1 MTESTVVQAGPVALG
16 IASRKLT
23 IALYSAAVFLFWM
36 AQYIY
41 LPTLP
46 TYVQSKAND
55 LAVVGVVLSMF
66 GLWQALIRLP
76 LGIAADWLGWR
87 KPFILVGLGLA
98 GLGAWIMGTTGTV
111 NGLMIGRAVT
121 GLSAGAWVPL
131 VVGFSALFP
140 PKEAIKASAL
150 LTLFNSIGR
159 VLATSMTGSL
169 NNLGGY
175 SLPFFVA
182 TGIAALSIIIMAT
195 IGEIRRPP
203 ARPSV
208 GGIGRLIVRR
218 DVLVPSLLSAV
229 GQYAHWAISLGF
241 MLVLVKQL
249 GGTGV
254 TQSLFATLSIAM
266 LASGNLWASSVAN
279 RIRGQWLVIA
289 SFVLMFVGII
299 IAAMTSSLFVLA
311 IAQAILGL
319 AQGIGYPVLMGL
331 SIQHVQNA
339 DRSTAMGLHQA
350 VYAIGM
356 FAGPAASGVLAGA
369 MGIQPMFGVTAVAC
383 LALGL
388 LGARWLDR
396 GLQTADRG

>member
-1 MTESTVVQAGPVALG
+1 MADSSTLQTEPVALG

-23 IALYSAAVFLFWM
+23 IGLYSAAVFLFWM
-36 AQYIY
+36 SQYIY

-66 GLWQALIRLP
+66 GLWQAIIRLP

-87 KPFILVGLGLA
+87 KPFILIGLGLA
-98 GLGAWIMGTTGTV
+98 GLGAWTMGTTDSV
-111 NGLMIGRAVT
+111 SGLMIGRAIT

-150 LTLFNSIGR
+150 LTLFNSVGR
-159 VLATSMTGSL
+159 VLATAVTGSL
-169 NNLGGY
+169 NILGGY
-175 SLPFFVA
+175 SLSFFVA
-182 TGIAALSIIIMAT
+182 TGIAALSILIMAT
-195 IGEIRRPP
+195 TGEIRRPA

-218 DVLVPSLLSAV
+218 DVLAPSLLSAV

-241 MLVLVKQL
+241 MSVLVKQF

-254 TQSLFATLSIAM
+254 TQSLFATLNIAM
-266 LASGNLWASSVAN
+266 MASGNLGASSIAS
-279 RIRGQWLVIA
+279 RIRGQWLVMA
-289 SFVLMFVGII
+289 SFVLMSVGII
-299 IAAMTSSLFVLA
+299 VAAMSSSLFVLA
-311 IAQAILGL
+311 VAQAIMGL

-356 FAGPAASGVLAGA
+356 FAGPALSGVLARA
-369 MGIQPMFGVTAVAC
+369 MGIQPMFGVTAVVC
-383 LALGL
+383 LVLGL
-388 LGARWLDR
+388 SGARRLD
-396 GLQTADRG
+396 GKQ

>member
-1 MTESTVVQAGPVALG
+1 MNSVADSSTLQTEPVALG

-23 IALYSAAVFLFWM
+23 IGLYSAAVFLFWM
-36 AQYIY
+36 SQYIY

-46 TYVQSKAND
+46 TYIQSKAND

-66 GLWQALIRLP
+66 GLWQAIIRLP

-87 KPFILVGLGLA
+87 KPFILIGLGLA
-98 GLGAWIMGTTGTV
+98 GLGAWIMGTTDSI
-111 NGLMIGRAVT
+111 NGLMIGRAIT

-150 LTLFNSIGR
+150 LTLFNSVGR
-159 VLATSMTGSL
+159 VLATAVTGSL

-175 SLPFFVA
+175 SLAFFAA
-182 TGIAALSIIIMAT
+182 TGIAALSILIMAT
-195 IGEIRRPP
+195 TGEIRRAP

-208 GGIGRLIVRR
+208 GAIGHLIVRR

-241 MLVLVKQL
+241 MSVLVKQL

-254 TQSLFATLSIAM
+254 TQSLFASLNIALM
-266 LASGNLWASSVAN
+266 ASGNLGASSIAT
-279 RIRGQWLVIA
+279 RIRGQWLVMA
-289 SFVLMFVGII
+289 SFGLMSVGII
-299 IAAMTSSLFVLA
+299 VAAMSSSLFVLA
-311 IAQAILGL
+311 IAQAIMGL

-331 SIQHVQNA
+331 SIQQVQNA

-350 VYAIGM
+350 VYAVGM
-356 FAGPAASGVLAGA
+356 FAGPALSGVLARA
-369 MGIQPMFGVTAVAC
+369 IGIQPMFGVTAVAC

-388 LGARWLDR
+388 SGARWLD
-396 GLQTADRG
+396 GKQS

>member
-1 MTESTVVQAGPVALG
+1 MNSVADSSTLQTEPVTLG

-23 IALYSAAVFLFWM
+23 LGLYSAAVFLFWM
-36 AQYIY
+36 SQYIY

-46 TYVQSKAND
+46 TFVQSKAND
-55 LAVVGVVLSMF
+55 LAVVGVVLSMY
-66 GLWQALIRLP
+66 GLWQAVIRLP

-87 KPFILVGLGLA
+87 KPFILIGLGLA
-98 GLGAWIMGTTGTV
+98 GLGAWIMGTTDSV
-111 NGLMIGRAVT
+111 NGLMIGRAIT

-150 LTLFNSIGR
+150 LTLFNSVGR
-159 VLATSMTGSL
+159 VLATAVTGSL

-175 SLPFFVA
+175 SLAFFVA
-182 TGIAALSIIIMAT
+182 TGIATLSILIMAT
-195 IGEIRRPP
+195 TGEIRRAP

-208 GGIGRLIVRR
+208 GAIGRLVVRR

-241 MLVLVKQL
+241 MSVLVKQF

-254 TQSLFATLSIAM
+254 TQSLFATLNIALM
-266 LASGNLWASSVAN
+266 ASGNLGASSIAG
-279 RIRGQWLVIA
+279 RIRGQWLVMA
-289 SFVLMFVGII
+289 SFGLMSVGII
-299 IAAMTSSLFVLA
+299 VAAMSSSLFVLA
-311 IAQAILGL
+311 IAQATMGL

-331 SIQHVQNA
+331 SIQQVQNA

-356 FAGPAASGVLAGA
+356 FAGPALSGMLAKA
-369 MGIQPMFGVTAVAC
+369 IGIQPMFGVTAVAC

-388 LGARWLDR
+388 SGARRL
-396 GLQTADRG
+396 GGKQ

>member
-1 MTESTVVQAGPVALG
+1 VNSVADSSTLQTEPVALG

-23 IALYSAAVFLFWM
+23 IGLYSAAVFLFWM
-36 AQYIY
+36 SQYIY

-46 TYVQSKAND
+46 TYIQSKAND

-66 GLWQALIRLP
+66 GLWQAIIRLP

-87 KPFILVGLGLA
+87 KPFILIGLGLA
-98 GLGAWIMGTTGTV
+98 GLGAWIMGTTDSI
-111 NGLMIGRAVT
+111 NGLMIGRAIT

-150 LTLFNSIGR
+150 LTLFNSVGR
-159 VLATSMTGSL
+159 VLATAVTGSL

-175 SLPFFVA
+175 SLAFFVA
-182 TGIAALSIIIMAT
+182 TGIAALSILIMAT
-195 IGEIRRPP
+195 TGEIRRAP

-208 GGIGRLIVRR
+208 GAIGHLIVRR

-241 MLVLVKQL
+241 MSVLVKQL

-254 TQSLFATLSIAM
+254 TQSLFASLNIALM
-266 LASGNLWASSVAN
+266 ASGNLGASSIAT
-279 RIRGQWLVIA
+279 RIRGQWLVMA
-289 SFVLMFVGII
+289 SFGLMSVGII
-299 IAAMTSSLFVLA
+299 VAAMSSSLFVLA
-311 IAQAILGL
+311 IAQAIMGL

-331 SIQHVQNA
+331 SIQQVQNA

-350 VYAIGM
+350 VYAVGM
-356 FAGPAASGVLAGA
+356 FAGPALSGVLARA
-369 MGIQPMFGVTAVAC
+369 IGIQPMFGVTAVAC

-388 LGARWLDR
+388 SGARWLD
-396 GLQTADRG
+396 GKQS

>member
-1 MTESTVVQAGPVALG
+1 MTESTTEPCEPVAFG
-16 IASRKLT
+16 IRSRRLT
-23 IALYSAAVFLFWM
+23 IGVYSASVFLFWM

-66 GLWQALIRLP
+66 GLWQAIIRLP

-87 KPFILVGLGLA
+87 KPFILIGLGLA
-98 GLGAWIMGTTGTV
+98 GLGAWIMGTTDTV
-111 NGLMIGRAVT
+111 NGLTVGRAVT

-140 PKEAIKASAL
+140 PQETVKASAL
-150 LTLFNSIGR
+150 LTLFNSVGR
-159 VLATSMTGSL
+159 VLATSVTGSL

-175 SLPFFVA
+175 SLAFYAA
-182 TGIAALSIIIMAT
+182 TGIAGLSMIIMAA

-218 DVLVPSLLSAV
+218 DVLVPSLMSAV

-241 MLVLVKQL
+241 MLVLVKQF

-254 TQSLFATLSIAM
+254 TQSLFATLSIALM
-266 LASGNLWASSVAN
+266 ASGNLWASSMASQ
-279 RIRGQWLVIA
+279 IRGQRLVLT
-289 SFVLMFVGII
+289 SFAMMFVGIV
-299 IAAMTSSLFVLA
+299 IAAMSSSLFALA
-311 IAQAILGL
+311 IAQAMMGL
-319 AQGIGYPVLMGL
+319 AQGIGYPVLMGM
-331 SIQHVQNA
+331 SIEHVSNA
-339 DRSTAMGLHQA
+339 ERSTAMGLHQS

-356 FAGPAASGVLAGA
+356 FAGPAFSGAIASAL
-369 MGIQPMFGVTAVAC
+369 GIQPMFAVTAAAC

-388 LGARWLDR
+388 AGAYWLDR
-396 GLQTADRG
+396 

>member
-1 MTESTVVQAGPVALG
+1 MTDSTTEPREPVACG
-16 IASRKLT
+16 IRSRRLT
-23 IALYSAAVFLFWM
+23 IGLYSASVFLFWM

-46 TYVQSKAND
+46 TFVQSKVDD

-87 KPFILVGLGLA
+87 KPFILIGLGLA
-98 GLGAWIMGTTGTV
+98 GLGAWIMGTADTM
-111 NGLMIGRAVT
+111 NGLTIGRAVT

-140 PKEAIKASAL
+140 PKEAVKASAL
-150 LTLFNSIGR
+150 LTLFNSVGR
-159 VLATSMTGSL
+159 VLATSVTGSL

-175 SLPFFVA
+175 SLAFYVA
-182 TGIAALSIIIMAT
+182 TGIAALSIIIMAA
-195 IGEIRRPP
+195 IGEIHRPP
-203 ARPSV
+203 TRPSV

-249 GGTGV
+249 GGTGI
-254 TQSLFATLSIAM
+254 TQSLFATLSIALM
-266 LASGNLWASSVAN
+266 ASGNLWASSIASQ
-279 RIRGQWLVIA
+279 IRGQRLVLA
-289 SFVLMFVGII
+289 SFAMMFVGIV
-299 IAAMTSSLFVLA
+299 IAAMSSSLVVLA
-311 IAQAILGL
+311 IAQAVMGL
-319 AQGIGYPVLMGL
+319 AQGIGYPVLMGM
-331 SIQHVQNA
+331 SIEHVNNA
-339 DRSTAMGLHQA
+339 ERSTAMGLHQS

-356 FAGPAASGVLAGA
+356 FAGPAFSGVIAA
-369 MGIQPMFGVTAVAC
+369 AIGIQPMFAVTAAAC

-388 LGARWLDR
+388 AGAYWLDR
-396 GLQTADRG
+396 

>member
-1 MTESTVVQAGPVALG
+1 VNSVADSSTLQTEPVALG

-23 IALYSAAVFLFWM
+23 IGLYSAAVFLFWM
-36 AQYIY
+36 SQYIY

-46 TYVQSKAND
+46 TYIQSKAND

-66 GLWQALIRLP
+66 GLWQAIIRLP

-87 KPFILVGLGLA
+87 KPFILIGLGLA
-98 GLGAWIMGTTGTV
+98 GLGAWIMGTTDSI
-111 NGLMIGRAVT
+111 NGLMIGRAIT

-150 LTLFNSIGR
+150 LTLFNSVGR
-159 VLATSMTGSL
+159 VLATAVTGSL

-175 SLPFFVA
+175 SLAFFVA
-182 TGIAALSIIIMAT
+182 TGIAALSIVIMAT
-195 IGEIRRPP
+195 TGEIRRAP

-208 GGIGRLIVRR
+208 GAIGHLIVRR

-241 MLVLVKQL
+241 MSVLVKQL

-254 TQSLFATLSIAM
+254 TQSLFASLNIALM
-266 LASGNLWASSVAN
+266 ASGNLGASSIAT
-279 RIRGQWLVIA
+279 RIRGQWLVMA
-289 SFVLMFVGII
+289 SFGLMSVGII
-299 IAAMTSSLFVLA
+299 VAAMSSSLFVLA
-311 IAQAILGL
+311 IAQAIMGL

-331 SIQHVQNA
+331 SIQQVQNA

-350 VYAIGM
+350 VYAVGM
-356 FAGPAASGVLAGA
+356 FAGPALSGVLARA
-369 MGIQPMFGVTAVAC
+369 IGIQPMFGVTAVAC

-388 LGARWLDR
+388 SGARWLDEKR
-396 GLQTADRG
+396 S

>member
-1 MTESTVVQAGPVALG
+1 MNSVADSSTLQTEPVALG

-23 IALYSAAVFLFWM
+23 IGLYSAAVFLFWM
-36 AQYIY
+36 SQYIY

-46 TYVQSKAND
+46 TYIQSKAND

-66 GLWQALIRLP
+66 GLWQAIIRLP

-87 KPFILVGLGLA
+87 KPFILIGLGLA
-98 GLGAWIMGTTGTV
+98 GLGAWIMGTTDSV
-111 NGLMIGRAVT
+111 NGLMIGRAIT

-150 LTLFNSIGR
+150 LTLFNSVGR
-159 VLATSMTGSL
+159 VLATAVTGSL

-175 SLPFFVA
+175 SLAFFAA
-182 TGIAALSIIIMAT
+182 TGIAALSILIMAT
-195 IGEIRRPP
+195 TGEIRRAP

-208 GGIGRLIVRR
+208 GAIGHLIVRR

-241 MLVLVKQL
+241 MSVLVKQL

-254 TQSLFATLSIAM
+254 TQSLFASLNIALM
-266 LASGNLWASSVAN
+266 ASGNLGASSIAT
-279 RIRGQWLVIA
+279 RIRGQWLVMA
-289 SFVLMFVGII
+289 SFGLMSVGII
-299 IAAMTSSLFVLA
+299 VAAMSSSLFVLA
-311 IAQAILGL
+311 IAQAIMGL

-331 SIQHVQNA
+331 SIQQVQNA

-350 VYAIGM
+350 VYAVGM
-356 FAGPAASGVLAGA
+356 FAGPALSGVLARA
-369 MGIQPMFGVTAVAC
+369 IGIQPMFGVTAVAC

-388 LGARWLDR
+388 SGARRLD
-396 GLQTADRG
+396 GKQS

>member
-1 MTESTVVQAGPVALG
+1 MAESTTEPHEPIACG
-16 IASRKLT
+16 IRSRRLT
-23 IALYSAAVFLFWM
+23 IGLYLASVFLFWM

-55 LAVVGVVLSMF
+55 LAAVGVVLSMF
-66 GLWQALIRLP
+66 GLWQAIVRLP
-76 LGIAADWLGWR
+76 LGISADWLGWR
-87 KPFILVGLGLA
+87 KPFILIGLGLA
-98 GLGAWIMGTTGTV
+98 GLGAWIMGTADTV
-111 NGLMIGRAVT
+111 NGLTIGRAVT

-140 PKEAIKASAL
+140 PKEAVKASAL
-150 LTLFNSIGR
+150 LTLFNSAGR
-159 VLATSMTGSL
+159 VLATSVTGAL

-175 SLPFFVA
+175 SLAFYVA
-182 TGIAALSIIIMAT
+182 TGTAALSIIIMAA
-195 IGEIRRPP
+195 IGEIGRPP
-203 ARPSV
+203 TRPSV

-254 TQSLFATLSIAM
+254 TQSLFATLSIALM
-266 LASGNLWASSVAN
+266 ASGNLWASSMASQ
-279 RIRGQWLVIA
+279 IRGQRLVLA
-289 SFVLMFVGII
+289 SFAIMFVGIV
-299 IAAMTSSLFVLA
+299 IAVMSSSLVVLA
-311 IAQAILGL
+311 IAQAIMGL
-319 AQGIGYPVLMGL
+319 AQGIGYPVLMGM
-331 SIQHVQNA
+331 SIEHVNNA
-339 DRSTAMGLHQA
+339 ERSTAMGLHQS

-356 FAGPAASGVLAGA
+356 FAGPAFSGVIAA
-369 MGIQPMFGVTAVAC
+369 AIGIQPMFAVTAAAC

-388 LGARWLDR
+388 VGAYWLDR
-396 GLQTADRG
+396 

>member
-1 MTESTVVQAGPVALG
+1 MTESTTEPHEPVACG
-16 IASRKLT
+16 IPSRRLT
-23 IALYSAAVFLFWM
+23 IGLYSASVFLFWM

-66 GLWQALIRLP
+66 GLWQAIIRLP

-87 KPFILVGLGLA
+87 KPFILIGLGLA
-98 GLGAWIMGTTGTV
+98 GLGAWIMGTTDSI
-111 NGLMIGRAVT
+111 NGLMIGRAIT

-150 LTLFNSIGR
+150 LTLFNSVGR
-159 VLATSMTGSL
+159 VLATAVTGSL

-175 SLPFFVA
+175 SLSFFVA
-182 TGIAALSIIIMAT
+182 TGIAALSILIMAT
-195 IGEIRRPP
+195 TGEIRRPP
-203 ARPSV
+203 TRPSV
-208 GGIGRLIVRR
+208 GSIGRLIVRR

-241 MLVLVKQL
+241 MSVLVKQL

-254 TQSLFATLSIAM
+254 TQSLFASLNIALM
-266 LASGNLWASSVAN
+266 ASGNLGASSIAT
-279 RIRGQWLVIA
+279 RIRGQWLVMA
-289 SFVLMFVGII
+289 SFGLMSVGII
-299 IAAMTSSLFVLA
+299 VAAMSSSLFVLA
-311 IAQAILGL
+311 IAQAIMGL

-331 SIQHVQNA
+331 SIQQVQNA

-350 VYAIGM
+350 VYAVGM
-356 FAGPAASGVLAGA
+356 FAGPALSGVLARA
-369 MGIQPMFGVTAVAC
+369 IGIQPMFGVTAVAC

-388 LGARWLDR
+388 SGARWLD
-396 GLQTADRG
+396 GKQS

>member
-1 MTESTVVQAGPVALG
+1 MNSVADSSTLQTEPVALG

-23 IALYSAAVFLFWM
+23 IGLYSAAVFLFWM
-36 AQYIY
+36 SQYIY

-46 TYVQSKAND
+46 TYIQSKAND

-66 GLWQALIRLP
+66 GLWQAIIRLP

-87 KPFILVGLGLA
+87 KPFILIGLGLA
-98 GLGAWIMGTTGTV
+98 GLGAWIMGTTDSI
-111 NGLMIGRAVT
+111 NGLMIGRAIT

-150 LTLFNSIGR
+150 LTLFNSVGR
-159 VLATSMTGSL
+159 VLATAVTGSL

-175 SLPFFVA
+175 SLAFFVA
-182 TGIAALSIIIMAT
+182 TGIAALSILIMAT
-195 IGEIRRPP
+195 TGEIRRAP

-208 GGIGRLIVRR
+208 GAIGHLIVRR

-241 MLVLVKQL
+241 MSVLVKQL

-254 TQSLFATLSIAM
+254 TQSLFASLNIALM
-266 LASGNLWASSVAN
+266 ASGNLGASSIAT
-279 RIRGQWLVIA
+279 RIRGQWLVMA
-289 SFVLMFVGII
+289 SFGLMSVGII
-299 IAAMTSSLFVLA
+299 VAAMSSSLFVLA
-311 IAQAILGL
+311 IAQAIMGL

-331 SIQHVQNA
+331 SIQQVQNA

-350 VYAIGM
+350 VYAVGM
-356 FAGPAASGVLAGA
+356 FAGPALSGVLARA
-369 MGIQPMFGVTAVAC
+369 IGIQPMFGVTAVAC

-388 LGARWLDR
+388 SGARWLD
-396 GLQTADRG
+396 GKQS

>member
-1 MTESTVVQAGPVALG
+1 MNSVADSSTLQTEPVALG

-23 IALYSAAVFLFWM
+23 IGLYSAAVFLFWM
-36 AQYIY
+36 SQYIY

-46 TYVQSKAND
+46 TYIQSKAND
-55 LAVVGVVLSMF
+55 LAVVGIVLSMF
-66 GLWQALIRLP
+66 GLWQAIIRLP

-87 KPFILVGLGLA
+87 KPFILIGLGLA
-98 GLGAWIMGTTGTV
+98 GLGAWIMGTTDSI
-111 NGLMIGRAVT
+111 NGLMIGRAIT

-150 LTLFNSIGR
+150 LTLFNSVGR
-159 VLATSMTGSL
+159 VLATAVTGSL

-175 SLPFFVA
+175 SLAFFAA
-182 TGIAALSIIIMAT
+182 TGIAALSILIMAT
-195 IGEIRRPP
+195 TGEIRRAP

-208 GGIGRLIVRR
+208 GAIGHLIVRR

-241 MLVLVKQL
+241 MSVLVKQL

-254 TQSLFATLSIAM
+254 TQSLFASLNIALM
-266 LASGNLWASSVAN
+266 ASGNLGASSIAT
-279 RIRGQWLVIA
+279 RIRGQWLVMA
-289 SFVLMFVGII
+289 SFGLMSVGII
-299 IAAMTSSLFVLA
+299 VAAMSSSLFVLA
-311 IAQAILGL
+311 IAQAIMGL

-331 SIQHVQNA
+331 SIQQVQNA

-350 VYAIGM
+350 VYAVGM
-356 FAGPAASGVLAGA
+356 FAGPALSGVLARA
-369 MGIQPMFGVTAVAC
+369 IGIQPMFGVTAVAC

-388 LGARWLDR
+388 SGARWLDEKR
-396 GLQTADRG
+396 S

>member
-1 MTESTVVQAGPVALG
+1 MTDSTTEPREPVACG
-16 IASRKLT
+16 IRSRRLT
-23 IALYSAAVFLFWM
+23 IGLYSASVFLFWM

-46 TYVQSKAND
+46 TFVQSKSAD

-76 LGIAADWLGWR
+76 LGIAADWLGWH
-87 KPFILVGLGLA
+87 KPFILIGLGLA
-98 GLGAWIMGTTGTV
+98 GLGAWIMGTADTV

-140 PKEAIKASAL
+140 PKEAVKASAL
-150 LTLFNSIGR
+150 LTLFNSVGR
-159 VLATSMTGSL
+159 VLATSVTGAL

-175 SLPFFVA
+175 SLAFYVA
-182 TGIAALSIIIMAT
+182 TGIGALSIIIMAAV
-195 IGEIRRPP
+195 GEIRRPP
-203 ARPSV
+203 TRPSV

-254 TQSLFATLSIAM
+254 TQSLFATLSIALM
-266 LASGNLWASSVAN
+266 ASGNLWASSMASQ
-279 RIRGQWLVIA
+279 IRGPRLVLA
-289 SFVLMFVGII
+289 SFAMMFVGIV
-299 IAAMTSSLFVLA
+299 IAAMSSSLVVLA
-311 IAQAILGL
+311 IAQAIMGL
-319 AQGIGYPVLMGL
+319 AQGIGYPVLMGM
-331 SIQHVQNA
+331 SIEHVNNA
-339 DRSTAMGLHQA
+339 ERSTAMGLHQS

-356 FAGPAASGVLAGA
+356 FAGPAFSGAIA
-369 MGIQPMFGVTAVAC
+369 AAIGIQPMFAVTAAAC

-388 LGARWLDR
+388 AGAYWLDR
-396 GLQTADRG
+396 

>member
-1 MTESTVVQAGPVALG
+1 VTGPTARPSEPVALG
-16 IASRKLT
+16 IPSRKLT
-23 IALYSAAVFLFWM
+23 IGLYLASVFLFWM

-46 TYVQSKAND
+46 TYVQSKVDD

-76 LGIAADWLGWR
+76 IGIAADWLGWR
-87 KPFILVGLGLA
+87 KPFILIGLGLA
-98 GLGAWIMGTTGTV
+98 GLGAWIMGTANTV
-111 NGLMIGRAVT
+111 NGLTIGRAVT

-140 PKEAIKASAL
+140 PKEAVKASSL
-150 LTLFNSIGR
+150 LTLFNSVGR
-159 VLATSMTGSL
+159 VLATSVTGAL

-175 SLPFFVA
+175 SLAFYVA
-182 TGIAALSIIIMAT
+182 TGIAALSIIIMAA
-195 IGEIRRPP
+195 IGEIGRPP
-203 ARPSV
+203 TRPSV

-249 GGTGV
+249 GGTSV
-254 TQSLFATLSIAM
+254 TQSLFATISIALM
-266 LASGNLWASSVAN
+266 AGGNLWASSLSSQN
-279 RIRGQWLVIA
+279 RGQWLVVA
-289 SFVLMFVGII
+289 SFVMMFGGIV
-299 IAAMTSSLFVLA
+299 IATLSSSLVVLA
-311 IAQAILGL
+311 IAQAIMGL
-319 AQGIGYPVLMGL
+319 AQGIGYPVLMGM
-331 SIQHVQNA
+331 SIEHVSNA
-339 DRSTAMGLHQA
+339 ERSTAMGLHQS

-356 FAGPAASGVLAGA
+356 FAGPAFSGVIAA
-369 MGIQPMFGVTAVAC
+369 AIGIQPMFAVTAAGC

-388 LGARWLDR
+388 VGAYWLDR
-396 GLQTADRG
+396 

>member
-1 MTESTVVQAGPVALG
+1 M
-16 IASRKLT
+16 ASRKLT
-23 IALYSAAVFLFWM
+23 IGLYSAAVFLFWM
-36 AQYIY
+36 SQYIY

-46 TYVQSKAND
+46 TFIQSKAND

-66 GLWQALIRLP
+66 GLWQAIIRLP
-76 LGIAADWLGWR
+76 LGITADWLGWR
-87 KPFILVGLGLA
+87 KPFILIGLGLA
-98 GLGAWIMGTTGTV
+98 GLGAWIMGTTDSV
-111 NGLMIGRAVT
+111 NGLMIGRAIT

-150 LTLFNSIGR
+150 LTLFNSVGR
-159 VLATSMTGSL
+159 VLATAVTGSL

-175 SLPFFVA
+175 SLAFFVA
-182 TGIAALSIIIMAT
+182 TGIAALSILIMAT
-195 IGEIRRPP
+195 TGEIRRAP

-208 GGIGRLIVRR
+208 GAIGHLIVRR

-241 MLVLVKQL
+241 MSVLVKQL

-254 TQSLFATLSIAM
+254 TQSLFASLNIALM
-266 LASGNLWASSVAN
+266 ASGNLGASLIVT
-279 RIRGQWLVIA
+279 RIRGQWLVMA
-289 SFVLMFVGII
+289 SFVLMSVGII
-299 IAAMTSSLFVLA
+299 VAATSSSLFVLA
-311 IAQAILGL
+311 MAQATMGL
-319 AQGIGYPVLMGL
+319 AQGIGYPVLMGA

-350 VYAIGM
+350 VYAVGM
-356 FAGPAASGVLAGA
+356 FAGPALSGVLAKA
-369 MGIQPMFGVTAVAC
+369 MGIQPMCGVTAVAC

-388 LGARWLDR
+388 SGARRLD
-396 GLQTADRG
+396 GKQ

>member
-1 MTESTVVQAGPVALG
+1 MSPVAESTTLQTEPVVLG
-16 IASRKLT
+16 IVNRKLT
-23 IALYSAAVFLFWM
+23 IGLYSAAVFLFWM
-36 AQYIY
+36 ALYIY

-66 GLWQALIRLP
+66 GLWQAIIRLP

-98 GLGAWIMGTTGTV
+98 GWGAWIMGTTDSV
-111 NGLMIGRAVT
+111 NGLMIGRAIT

-150 LTLFNSIGR
+150 LTLFNSVGR
-159 VLATSMTGSL
+159 VLATSVTGSL

-175 SLPFFVA
+175 SLSFFVA
-182 TGIAALSIIIMAT
+182 TGIAVLSIIVMAT

-203 ARPSV
+203 TRPSV

-218 DVLVPSLLSAV
+218 DVLAPSLVSAV

-241 MLVLVKQL
+241 MSVLVKQL

-254 TQSLFATLSIAM
+254 TQSLFATLNIAM
-266 LASGNLWASSVAN
+266 MASGNLSVSSIVS

-289 SFVLMFVGII
+289 SFVLMSMGILV
-299 IAAMTSSLFVLA
+299 AAMSSSLFVLA
-311 IAQAILGL
+311 IAQAIMGL

-339 DRSTAMGLHQA
+339 DRTTAMGLHQA

-356 FAGPAASGVLAGA
+356 FAGPALSGVLGEAI
-369 MGIQPMFGVTAVAC
+369 GIQPMFGVTAVGC
-383 LALGL
+383 LVLGL
-388 LGARWLDR
+388 SGARWLD
-396 GLQTADRG
+396 GKQ

>member
-1 MTESTVVQAGPVALG
+1 MTESTVVQAEPVALG

-23 IALYSAAVFLFWM
+23 IGLYSAAVFLFWM

-46 TYVQSKAND
+46 SYVQSKAND
-55 LAVVGVVLSMF
+55 LAVVGMVLSMF
-66 GLWQALIRLP
+66 GLWQAIIRLP

-87 KPFILVGLGLA
+87 KPFILIGLGLA
-98 GLGAWIMGTTGTV
+98 GLGAWIMGTTDSI
-111 NGLMIGRAVT
+111 NGLMMGRAIT

-150 LTLFNSIGR
+150 LTLFNSVGR
-159 VLATSMTGSL
+159 VLATAVTGSL

-175 SLPFFVA
+175 SLAFFVA
-182 TGIAALSIIIMAT
+182 TGIAALSIVIMAT
-195 IGEIRRPP
+195 TGEIRRAP

-208 GGIGRLIVRR
+208 GAIGHLIVRR

-241 MLVLVKQL
+241 MSVLVKQL

-254 TQSLFATLSIAM
+254 TQSLFASLNIALM
-266 LASGNLWASSVAN
+266 ASGNLGASSIAT
-279 RIRGQWLVIA
+279 RIRGQWLVMA
-289 SFVLMFVGII
+289 SFGLMSVGII
-299 IAAMTSSLFVLA
+299 VAAMSSSLFVLA
-311 IAQAILGL
+311 IAQAIMGL

-331 SIQHVQNA
+331 SIQQVQNA

-350 VYAIGM
+350 VYAVGM
-356 FAGPAASGVLAGA
+356 FAGPALSGVLARA
-369 MGIQPMFGVTAVAC
+369 IGIQPMFGVTAVAC

-388 LGARWLDR
+388 SGARWLD
-396 GLQTADRG
+396 GKQS

>member
-1 MTESTVVQAGPVALG
+1 
-16 IASRKLT
+16 
-23 IALYSAAVFLFWM
+23 
-36 AQYIY
+36 
-41 LPTLP
+41 
-46 TYVQSKAND
+46 
-55 LAVVGVVLSMF
+55 MF

-98 GLGAWIMGTTGTV
+98 GLGAWIMGTTDTV
-111 NGLMIGRAVT
+111 NGLAIGRAVT

-150 LTLFNSIGR
+150 LTLFNSVGR
-159 VLATSMTGSL
+159 MLATSVTGSL

-182 TGIAALSIIIMAT
+182 TGIAVLSIIIMAT
-195 IGEIRRPP
+195 IGEIRRTP

-208 GGIGRLIVRR
+208 SGIGRLVARR

-229 GQYAHWAISLGF
+229 SQYAHWAISLGF
-241 MLVLVKQL
+241 MSVLVKQL

-254 TQSLFATLSIAM
+254 TQSLFATLNIAM
-266 LASGNLWASSVAN
+266 LAGGNLGASSIAG
-279 RIRGQWLVIA
+279 RIRGQWQVMA
-289 SFVLMFVGII
+289 SFVLMFVGIVV
-299 IAAMTSSLFVLA
+299 AATSSSLPVLA
-311 IAQAILGL
+311 IAQATMGL

-331 SIQHVQNA
+331 SIQQVQNA

-356 FAGPAASGVLAGA
+356 FAGPALSGVLAEA
-369 MGIQPMFGVTAVAC
+369 IGIQPMFGITAVAC

-388 LGARWLDR
+388 LGARWLN
-396 GLQTADRG
+396 G